1 MIAQVVNGLAIL
13 IGGFVG
19 NALRGGISER
29 FRSILM
35 QAMALAVMLIG
46 LRGAVQTSDVLIVV
60 ISLAVGALLGE
71 IINIE
76 KRLENLGDKLRNRV
90 KGAGGGFTEGFVSA
104 SLIFCVRAMA
114 IVGSLD
120 AGLRGDYGTI
130 LTKSLIDGITAAML
144 ASTLGVGVLFSAAA
158 VFLYQSAI
166 TLLAGVLQPLLVRA
180 EGDGFYQIIAGER
193 RWRASKMAGLT
204 EVPAIIT
211 DADDK
216 KAFELAIIENI
227 QRENLNPIEEAM
239 AFKKLLEEFNLK
251 QDEVAERVSKSR
263 TAVTNS
269 MRLLKL
275 SEKVQQMI
283 VDEMITTGHA
293 RALLA
298 LDDEEQQYILA
309 NKIFHEK
316 LSVRETEKLVKALK
330 NPKKEDTTKEVE
342 DKNSFIYAD
351 IEDKMKSVI
360 GTKVNIHQ
368 KKSGKG
374 KIEIEYY
381 SQDELERIFELIM
394 SAKEQNS

>member
-46 LRGAVQTSDVLIVV
+46 LRGAVQTGDVLIVV

-76 KRLENLGDKLRNRV
+76 KRLENLGEKLRNRV

-104 SLIFCVRAMA
+104 SLIFCVGAMA

-166 TLLAGVLQPLLVRA
+166 TLLAGVLQPLLSDA
-180 EGDGFYQIIAGER
+180 IIAEMSAVGGLLIFAVGLNMQGVTKIR
-193 RWRASKMAGLT
+193 VGNLLPAIFVPMAYLPIQDWRKACFTKKAPTAGAFLRYLEAIRICGSASAFSQRIRAVRSDLGREMQPEVGLLPTCRKMAEPRPGT
-204 EVPAIIT
+204 A
-211 DADDK
+211 
-216 KAFELAIIENI
+216 
-227 QRENLNPIEEAM
+227 EE
-239 AFKKLLEEFNLK
+239 
-251 QDEVAERVSKSR
+251 
-263 TAVTNS
+263 
-269 MRLLKL
+269 
-275 SEKVQQMI
+275 
-283 VDEMITTGHA
+283 
-293 RALLA
+293 
-298 LDDEEQQYILA
+298 
-309 NKIFHEK
+309 
-316 LSVRETEKLVKALK
+316 
-330 NPKKEDTTKEVE
+330 P
-342 DKNSFIYAD
+342 
-351 IEDKMKSVI
+351 
-360 GTKVNIHQ
+360 
-368 KKSGKG
+368 
-374 KIEIEYY
+374 
-381 SQDELERIFELIM
+381 
-394 SAKEQNS
+394 

>member
-104 SLIFCVRAMA
+104 SLIFCVGAMA

-120 AGLRGDYGTI
+120 AGLRGDYGSI

-166 TLLAGVLQPLLVRA
+166 TLLAGVLQPLLSDA
-180 EGDGFYQIIAGER
+180 IIAEMSAVG
-193 RWRASKMAGLT
+193 GLLIFAVGLNMQGVT
-204 EVPAIIT
+204 KIRVGNLLPAIFVPM
-211 DADDK
+211 AY
-216 KAFELAIIENI
+216 LPI
-227 QRENLNPIEEAM
+227 QDWLQG
-239 AFKKLLEEFNLK
+239 L
-251 QDEVAERVSKSR
+251 
-263 TAVTNS
+263 
-269 MRLLKL
+269 
-275 SEKVQQMI
+275 
-283 VDEMITTGHA
+283 
-293 RALLA
+293 
-298 LDDEEQQYILA
+298 
-309 NKIFHEK
+309 FH
-316 LSVRETEKLVKALK
+316 
-330 NPKKEDTTKEVE
+330 
-342 DKNSFIYAD
+342 
-351 IEDKMKSVI
+351 
-360 GTKVNIHQ
+360 
-368 KKSGKG
+368 
-374 KIEIEYY
+374 
-381 SQDELERIFELIM
+381 
-394 SAKEQNS
+394 